1 MHWGNM
7 ANIIAALV
15 GAGLILVF
23 LGFYAVKIASL
34 ALIVIIV
41 AILIMVFTDFA
52 QTLRS
57 EGNDGNKSGD

>member
-1 MHWGNM
+1 MHWGHM
-7 ANIIAALV
+7 SNIIAALV
-15 GAGLILVF
+15 GAALILVF

-52 QTLRS
+52 QSLRS
-57 EGNDGNKSGD
+57 EGNDSKKSGD

>member
-1 MHWGNM
+1 MHRGNI
-7 ANIIAALV
+7 ANIITALV

-57 EGNDGNKSGD
+57 EGNDSNKSGD

>member
-1 MHWGNM
+1 MRWGHM

-15 GAGLILVF
+15 GAGLILTF

-34 ALIVIIV
+34 PLIIIIV

-52 QTLRS
+52 QSLRS
-57 EGNDGNKSGD
+57 KGNDSNKSGD

>member
-1 MHWGNM
+1 MHRGHM

-15 GAGLILVF
+15 GGGFILAF

-34 ALIVIIV
+34 PLIIIIV

-52 QTLRS
+52 QSLRS
-57 EGNDGNKSGD
+57 EGNDSNKSGD